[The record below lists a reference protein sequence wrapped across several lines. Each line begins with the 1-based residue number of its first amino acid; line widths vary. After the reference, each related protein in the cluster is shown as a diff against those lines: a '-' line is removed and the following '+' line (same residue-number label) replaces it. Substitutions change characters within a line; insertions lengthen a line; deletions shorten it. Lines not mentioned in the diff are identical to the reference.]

1 MKINVPS
8 LIFTF
13 ENVTFSEYK
22 MTHLA
27 CIIFSIGERIL
38 WEVTSKYHIQS

>member
-1 MKINVPS
+1 MKIIVLS

-13 ENVTFSEYK
+13 ENVTSSEFK

-27 CIIFSIGERIL
+27 CIIFSIGEQIL
-38 WEVTSKYHIQS
+38 WEVTSEYHIQS